1 MKNLKFHGEHAWIAV
16 NGHHGTIGISD
27 YAQKQL
33 GEIIYVD
40 LPDLDTEIKAGEPL
54 CALESN
60 KVATDVIA
68 PVSGT
73 VIEVNEILNDEPQRI
88 NASPYEEGWLVKV
101 ILKKPAELDTL
112 MDQAAYEEYLG
123 SGK

>member
-1 MKNLKFHGEHAWIAV
+1 MKNLKFHPEHAWVLA

-27 YAQKQL
+27 YAQQQL

-40 LPDLDTEIKAGEPL
+40 LPDINSEIKVGEPL
-54 CALESN
+54 CALESS

-73 VIEVNEILNDEPQRI
+73 VIEINESLDETPQKI
-88 NASPYEEGWLVKV
+88 NSSPYDEGWLIKI
-101 ILKKPAELDTL
+101 ILKKSGELDDL
-112 MDQAAYEEYLG
+112 MDKAAYEEYIG
-123 SGK
+123 TM

>member
-1 MKNLKFHGEHAWIAV
+1 MKNLKFHSEHAWVSV

-27 YAQKQL
+27 YAQKQM

-40 LPDLDTEIKAGEPL
+40 LPDIDTEIKPGEPL
-54 CALESN
+54 CALESS

-73 VIEVNEILNDEPQRI
+73 VIETNGALDEEPQKI
-88 NASPYEEGWLVKV
+88 NSSPYEEGWLIKV
-101 ILKKPAELDTL
+101 ILKKPSELNDL
-112 MDQAAYEEYLG
+112 MDNAAYEEYIG
-123 SGK
+123 SR